1 LLFQLT
7 VKKITYTL
15 SFLGV
20 LLEIWCRRGGVF
32 VGAVFAGAVF
42 AGAVFAGAV
51 FAGAVFAG
59 AVFAG
64 AAWRLNF
71 APGLAL
77 MAPFLSFT
85 WAVGLALCRPL
96 GATTVRLV
104 SL

>member
-1 LLFQLT
+1 MTSKPLLFQLT

-32 VGAVFAGAVF
+32 V
-42 AGAVFAGAV
+42 
-51 FAGAVFAG
+51 GAVFAG

-104 SL
+104 FL